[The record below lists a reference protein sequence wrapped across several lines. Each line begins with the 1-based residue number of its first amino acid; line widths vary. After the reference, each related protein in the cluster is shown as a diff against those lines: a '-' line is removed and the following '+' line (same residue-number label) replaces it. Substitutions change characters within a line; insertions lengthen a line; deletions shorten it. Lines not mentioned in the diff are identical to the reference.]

1 MKRAALCLAF
11 AFALLTPAV
20 ADEGMWTPDQL
31 SEIGRQL
38 KAKGLKLEPER
49 LADLTAQPLNAVISL
64 GGCTASFLSP
74 DGLAITNHHCAAGAI
89 EYNSTPER
97 NLLKD
102 GFLAAT
108 RGDELFAGPGSRIMV
123 TVGVRDVT
131 RDVVGGIADGVG
143 GKARFDAIET
153 RQKEL
158 VAACESDTGHRCRV
172 AAFFGGL
179 EYKLIKQLEIRDVRL
194 VYAPTDAVGNFGG
207 DVDNWMWPRQTGDY
221 SFYRAYVG
229 VDGKPA
235 DPSKENVPYH
245 PQHFLRVSTEGLQE
259 GDFVM
264 VAGYPGGTSRYRTVR
279 ELENA
284 VDWRYPTLMRRF
296 EESIALLKAE
306 TRDRPD
312 AALKYEGDLDGL
324 ANAAKNFQGMLD
336 GFHRSDIIARKRAE
350 EARLKAWVQGKAE
363 LRDQYFASISMLETL
378 VDRDQAD
385 RERDLYYGSA
395 SRGSDLLAAA
405 WRLYRL
411 SKEKEKPDP
420 EREPGFQERDVK
432 RMRES
437 LTRMER
443 TFDPAVDRASWRK
456 DILDYAAIPAS
467 QHVAS
472 FDKWFGIEA
481 ERLAAERLDAKLEEM
496 YRKTQLGETK
506 ERIRWM
512 DATAGEIEAS
522 DDPFLQ
528 FAVALYADNRAIE
541 REDEEL
547 QGLFQEYR
555 PRVMA
560 ARLAFQRSEGKAVYP
575 DANGTLRVTYGDVR
589 GGAARDGLMYLPF
602 TTLEGVR
609 AKETGVEPFAS
620 PTALLEA
627 VRDRRYGRFKDP
639 RLGTVPVDF
648 LSTLDTTGGNSGSPT
663 LNARGELVG
672 LLFDGTYDS
681 INSDWYFDENTNR
694 SIHVDIRYVL
704 WLMDEIDGADQLLRE
719 MGVAAPAT
727 AGR

>member
-1 MKRAALCLAF
+1 MMKRAALSLALALVTT
-11 AFALLTPAV
+11 AF

-31 SEIGRQL
+31 PEIGRQL

-74 DGLAITNHHCAAGAI
+74 DGLVITNHHCAAGAI
-89 EYNSTPER
+89 EYNSTPEK

-102 GFLAAT
+102 GFLAAS
-108 RGDELFAGPGSRIMV
+108 RAEELFAGPGSRIMV
-123 TVGVRDVT
+123 TVELRDVT
-131 RDVVGGIADGVG
+131 KDVVGGIAEGVVG
-143 GKARFDAIET
+143 QARYDAIEK

-158 VAACESDTGHRCRV
+158 IAACESDAGHRCRV

-229 VDGKPA
+229 KDGKPA

-264 VAGYPGGTSRYRTVR
+264 VAGYPGGTSRYRTVK
-279 ELENA
+279 ELENS
-284 VDWRYPTLMRRF
+284 VNWRYPTLQRRY
-296 EESIALLKAE
+296 EESIALLRAE
-306 TRDRPD
+306 IKDHPD
-312 AALKYEGDLDGL
+312 AALKYEGELDGL
-324 ANAAKNFQGMLD
+324 ANAAKNYQGMLE
-336 GFHRSDIIARKRAE
+336 GFHRSDIIPRKRAE
-350 EARLKAWVQGKAE
+350 EERLKAWIQGKAE
-363 LRDQYFASISMLETL
+363 LREQYLGSLTTLESL
-378 VDRDQAD
+378 VDRDQAH

-395 SRGSDLLAAA
+395 SRGSDLLASAS
-405 WRLYRL
+405 RLYRL

-432 RMRES
+432 RMREG

-456 DILDYAAIPAS
+456 DIMDYAAIPAT

-472 FDKWFGIEA
+472 FDKWFGIDGD
-481 ERLAAERLDAKLEEM
+481 RVAAERLDAKLEEM
-496 YRKTQLGETK
+496 YGKTRLEDTK

-522 DDPFLQ
+522 DDPFLRM
-528 FAVALYADNRAIE
+528 AVALYADNRAIE
-541 REDEEL
+541 KEDEEL

-560 ARLAFQRSEGKAVYP
+560 ALLAFQRSEGKSVYP
-575 DANGTLRVTYGDVR
+575 DANGTLRVTYGEVR
-589 GGAARDGLMYLPF
+589 GGPARDGLMYVPF
-602 TTLEGVR
+602 TTLEGIA

-620 PTALLEA
+620 PAALLEA
-627 VRDRRYGRFKDP
+627 THERRYGRFKDP

-681 INSDWYFDENTNR
+681 INSDWYFDEDTNR

-704 WLMDEIDGADQLLRE
+704 WLMEEIDGAGALLRE
-719 MGVAAPAT
+719 MGVAPEAR
-727 AGR
+727 AGG